1 MGKFANK
8 IIGINLL
15 YKEENVTS
23 NKKKLMTAQD
33 VDRALHRIGLQILER
48 NRNEQN
54 IAIIGIHTGGVYL
67 ADRIRK
73 IIIKESREMITP
85 FAGSLDIT
93 LYRDDWSLAWQNPVV
108 KKTDIPFSVEGKTVI
123 LIDDVLF
130 TGRTIRAAL
139 DALMDFGRPRSIQ
152 LAVLIDRG
160 CRELP
165 IQPDYAGMKVETIVD
180 EHVNVLLKENSEMD
194 EVVLG

>member
-1 MGKFANK
+1 M
-8 IIGINLL
+8 
-15 YKEENVTS
+15 TS

-67 ADRIRK
+67 ADRIKK
-73 IIIKESREMITP
+73 IIIKESGEMIAP

-108 KKTDIPFSVEGKTVI
+108 KKTDIPFSIEGKTVI

-152 LAVLIDRG
+152 LAVLVDRG

-165 IQPDYAGMKVETIVD
+165 IQPDYAGMKVQTIVD

-194 EVVLG
+194 EVVLEYY